1 MDRARSNHS
10 AKKNRTGGEER
21 RGGQRKAEERR
32 EYRSKPCWMSWAE
45 GNLGRDWRQRHACPT
60 CQVIVSSSYLGE
72 NPQKITP
79 VEYRK
84 STQQKSEIL
93 HRFSSRTSAVICC
106 VSSAYLRSDL
116 CCNLHPLITDQ
127 RTCSPANYT
136 VRFIAVLLGS
146 CARHS

>member
-60 CQVIVSSSYLGE
+60 CQVIVSSSYLARRAKHDVPPCNRAK
-72 NPQKITP
+72 NPVTGLSKVTFDWTFTP
-79 VEYRK
+79 FEVIVLGNFTLDGIVTGLLRGRTACNARRVHVSNALPAEVE
-84 STQQKSEIL
+84 
-93 HRFSSRTSAVICC
+93 V
-106 VSSAYLRSDL
+106 
-116 CCNLHPLITDQ
+116 
-127 RTCSPANYT
+127 
-136 VRFIAVLLGS
+136 
-146 CARHS
+146 